1 MLPDRD
7 TPTRQILNWA
17 IAVLLVP
24 AFLFNCATLYV
35 LAGQP
40 TQPPWGGQPSGL
52 DLALSFAFSSALS
65 TLALIS
71 SLLYWTA
78 FRRRETFRLSIPI
91 VLTLGLFPLILAL
104 SRVLIV
110 VMGVVACF
118 ATPDC
123 GLL

>member
-35 LAGQP
+35 LSGQP
-40 TQPPWGGQPSGL
+40 TQAPWGGQPSGL

>member
-7 TPTRQILNWA
+7 TPTRRILDWA
-17 IAVLLVP
+17 IAVLLGP
-24 AFLFNCATLYV
+24 AFLFNCATLYI
-35 LAGQP
+35 LAAQP
-40 TQPPWGGQPSGL
+40 PQAPWGGQPSSL

-78 FRRRETFRLSIPI
+78 FRRREAFRISVPV

-104 SRVLIV
+104 SRVLLV
-110 VMGVVACF
+110 VIGVIACF
-118 ATPDC
+118 ATPGC

>member
-35 LAGQP
+35 LSGQP
-40 TQPPWGGQPSGL
+40 TQAPWGGQPSAL